1 MHVQQQLIDGA
12 VMKHSVERNNTGS
25 TNYLPHNC
33 WFADNRTFANNV
45 NLGTV
50 MAFTGST
57 EA

>member
-1 MHVQQQLIDGA
+1 MQRLSIDCA
-12 VMKHSVERNNTGS
+12 AMKHGVERNNTGS
-25 TNYLPHNC
+25 TNYLRHNC
-33 WFADNRTFANNV
+33 WFADNGMFANNV